1 MVMEIEFTKKKK
13 QLYFFW
19 CGSSSAWCCS
29 GMVTV
34 VLKVEVETI
43 EKVILHYYK
52 TRRLGEWMI
61 RAALIK
67 SKSRNKKK
75 RFNVFTY

>member
-1 MVMEIEFTKKKK
+1 MKIEFTKKKNNFT
-13 QLYFFW
+13 FFGVVAVV
-19 CGSSSAWCCS
+19 CGDIFS